1 LRIFASKEV
10 RDHAAGGAVKRA
22 DIFELHADVCK
33 TLSHPSRLK
42 IIALLGRRELS
53 VGELAGIVGI
63 SLPNAS
69 QHLALLKAQG
79 LVRSRKDAQSV
90 HYSLTDRRI
99 IQACTLI
106 RSVLLDRMKERGSI
120 HGRMDPRYVVFTA

>member
-1 LRIFASKEV
+1 M
-10 RDHAAGGAVKRA
+10 KRA

-33 TLSHPSRLK
+33 TLSHPTRLK
-42 IIALLGRRELS
+42 IIALLGHGETS
-53 VGELAGIVGI
+53 VGRLADIIGI

-90 HYSLTDRRI
+90 RYSLADRRI
-99 IQACTLI
+99 IRACTLI
-106 RSVLLDRMKERGSI
+106 RSVLLDRMKERGQTS
-120 HGRMDPRYVVFTA
+120 GRMDPRYVVFAA